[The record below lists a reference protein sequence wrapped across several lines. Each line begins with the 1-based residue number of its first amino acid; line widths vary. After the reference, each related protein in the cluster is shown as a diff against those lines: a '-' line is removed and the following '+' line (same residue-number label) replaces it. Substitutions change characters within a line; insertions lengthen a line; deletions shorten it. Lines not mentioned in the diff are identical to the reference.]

1 MSLKYVH
8 ETCKQNA
15 DLLEGFFSFKKK
27 KKATL
32 VMICRQKL
40 EVFILPHAYGLVHY

>member
-27 KKATL
+27 KKSNPCDDLQA
-32 VMICRQKL
+32 
-40 EVFILPHAYGLVHY
+40 EA